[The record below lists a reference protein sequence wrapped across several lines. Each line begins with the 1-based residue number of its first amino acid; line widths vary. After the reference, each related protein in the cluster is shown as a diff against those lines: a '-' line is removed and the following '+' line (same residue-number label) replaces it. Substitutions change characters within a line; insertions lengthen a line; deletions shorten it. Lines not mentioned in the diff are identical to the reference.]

1 MVTPLFTTK
10 KTVIAIIGGTGK
22 EGQGLAYRWLKGG
35 YEVIIGSR
43 QIERAEDSAS
53 LLRKLIEEDIR
64 VVGMTNQDAAKN
76 GDLVVLTVPYSGHK
90 EMCESIKPY
99 INGKILIDV
108 TVPLVPPK
116 ITKVQM
122 PEAGSATLEAKQILG
137 EGVQV
142 ISAFQNISCE
152 RLMQDE
158 NIECDVLVCGGDK
171 ASRQVVLDLVKAA
184 KMTGWDAGPIENS
197 AVVEGLTSILLGINK
212 QHGVHS
218 AGIRITG
225 ILKD

>member
-1 MVTPLFTTK
+1 MSTLLFSTRK
-10 KTVIAIIGGTGK
+10 PVIAIIGGTGK
-22 EGQGLAYRWLKGG
+22 EGQGLAYRWLQAG

-43 QIERAEDSAS
+43 QVEKAAASATG
-53 LLRKLIEEDIR
+53 LLSIIKADIR
-64 VVGMTNQDAAKN
+64 VVGMTNQDAAKK
-76 GDLVVLTVPYSGHK
+76 GDLIVLTVPYSAHK
-90 EMCESIKPY
+90 EICESIKPFV
-99 INGKILIDV
+99 NGKILIDV

-122 PEAGSATLEAKQILG
+122 PEAGSATLEAQQIFG

-142 ISAFQNISCE
+142 ISAFQNISYE

-171 ASRQVVLDLVKAA
+171 AGRQVVLDLVNAA

-197 AVVEGLTSILLGINK
+197 VVVEGLTSILLGINK
-212 QHGVHS
+212 QFGVHS

-225 ILKD
+225 IPEY